1 MRVVQH
7 RLRRKRGKRALCEGR
22 SAFDRGFSMR
32 VLVTVV
38 AGAKTKLEMAKP
50 SRAEGMSGARAR
62 VLKGTRCSGHWSV
75 AYSRMRE

>member
-1 MRVVQH
+1 VRVVQH

-32 VLVTVV
+32 VLVMTVV

-62 VLKGTRCSGHWSV
+62 VLKGTRCSGYCSV
-75 AYSRMRE
+75 F